1 MANETIFSAGI
12 ADFVAKAK
20 ENADLV
26 VRRVTFDMFERV
38 IAKTP
43 VDTGRLKGSWL
54 PAIGSIP
61 SGDPNTPDK
70 SGAVSI
76 SRVTATTLKAKAGDI
91 IYMISNLVYSRRI
104 EYGHSKQA
112 PEGMVRT
119 TISEFGAIVDK
130 AANDVNK

>member
-1 MANETIFSAGI
+1 MAKETIFSAAIG
-12 ADFVAKAK
+12 DFVAKAK

-26 VRRVTFDMFERV
+26 VRRVTFDIFDRV
-38 IAKTP
+38 IDKTP

-54 PAIGSIP
+54 PAIGSVP

-76 SRVTATTLKAKAGDI
+76 ARVAATTLKAKAGDI
-91 IYMISNLVYSRRI
+91 IYMISQLPYSRRI

-112 PEGMVRT
+112 PGGMVRT
-119 TISEFGAIVDK
+119 SIAEFSSVVDK
-130 AANDVNK
+130 AANEVNK